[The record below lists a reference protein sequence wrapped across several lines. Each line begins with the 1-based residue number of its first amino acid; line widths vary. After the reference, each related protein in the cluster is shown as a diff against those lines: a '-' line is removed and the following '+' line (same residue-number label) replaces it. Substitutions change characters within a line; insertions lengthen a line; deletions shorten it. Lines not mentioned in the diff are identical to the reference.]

1 MKFECRFA
9 VNVDNS
15 GGGVGDTVDLRLQVF
30 YKGIG
35 DTACKSQIV
44 EVATV
49 IGQSPRYK
57 QFKVTFPIDY
67 DYASNVVEIG
77 DIISFRLNL
86 ETDTSEVDDIVI
98 SDMSFSYLTTH
109 VGIEDGDE

>member
-1 MKFECRFA
+1 

-15 GGGVGDTVDLRLQVF
+15 GGGAGDTVDLRLQVF

-49 IGQSPRYK
+49 IGASARYK
-57 QFKVTFPIDY
+57 QFKVVFPIDY
-67 DYASNVVEIG
+67 DYASNVVEVN
-77 DIISFRLNL
+77 DLMSFRLNL
-86 ETDTSEVDDIVI
+86 ETDTSEVDDIVL
-98 SDMSFSYLTTH
+98 SDMSVSYLTTH